1 MTHNSRLRE
10 ILTSFQNGSI
20 TLADAEEAVEGL
32 RIEHLHGI
40 ARLDVDRGVRCGVPE
55 VVLAEGKNSRHLV
68 RIIERQVTAAGRCI
82 VTRITPAQVQE
93 VTSGLGDAVTI
104 DHREEAGILI
114 LSTGTA
120 PSPAGGRVGVLSG
133 GTADIRVAEE
143 AAVIAEEMGCRVYRA
158 YDVGVAGIHRLFPA
172 LVEMRD
178 AHVLVVAA
186 GREGTLPAVV
196 AGLVDR
202 PVVGLPVSV
211 GYGFM
216 GKGEAALASMLQ
228 ACTVLAVVNIDAG
241 FVAGA
246 YAARIANMVAE
257 R

>member
-93 VTSGLGDAVTI
+93 VTSGLGDA
-104 DHREEAGILI
+104 
-114 LSTGTA
+114 
-120 PSPAGGRVGVLSG
+120 PAGGRVGVLSG

>member
-1 MTHNSRLRE
+1 MDHHSRLRE
-10 ILTSFQNGSI
+10 ILLAFQEGSI
-20 TLADAEEAVEGL
+20 SIDDAEEAVEGL
-32 RIEHLHGI
+32 RIEHLHGV
-40 ARLDVDRGVRCGVPE
+40 ARLDLDRDVRCGIPE
-55 VVLAEGKNSRHLV
+55 VVLAEGKGEHHLA
-68 RIIERQVTAAGRCI
+68 RILERQVTAAGRCI
-82 VTRITPAQVQE
+82 ATRITPAQVE
-93 VTSGLGDAVTI
+93 AVSAVLGDGVAI

-114 LSTGTA
+114 LSTGPA
-120 PSPAGGRVGVLSG
+120 PKPTGGRVGVLSG
-133 GTADIRVAEE
+133 GTADIRAAEE
-143 AAVIAEEMGCRVYRA
+143 AAVIAEEMGCRVSRA

-172 LVEMRD
+172 LKEMRD

-216 GKGEAALASMLQ
+216 GEGEAALASMLQ

-246 YAARIANMVAE
+246 YAARIAHMVAG